1 MKKELVEQIREAAK
15 EVYLHLLSLAKGN
28 HQEKFRIRELIVDAL
43 EKKNKQQALKRMGFE
58 ESIYQL
64 IVENTDTE
72 EKSNVFKAFLFI
84 DWTGHFTYDEINLYS
99 LQRFFEE
106 RPALS
111 LSAISTQAGLSD
123 KYIRLILAEERNLT
137 EAVKAK
143 LKPVLMLYGWGD
155 RPTKQN

>member
-1 MKKELVEQIREAAK
+1 MEKELVKQLKQAAK
-15 EVYLHLLSLAKGN
+15 DVYYFLLKKASGDYKQKN
-28 HQEKFRIRELIVDAL
+28 IYREQFFTIIEGKDIKD
-43 EKKNKQQALKRMGFE
+43 ELKRFGMNTP
-58 ESIYQL
+58 L
-64 IVENTDTE
+64 IADVMKAINDDD
-72 EKSNVFKAFLFI
+72 KKAAFGAFLI
-84 DWTGHFTYDEINLYS
+84 TDWDGYFTYDDINLYS
-99 LQRFFEE
+99 LQKFFEE

-137 EAVKAK
+137 ESVKAK